1 MSQFLYLVLSLAV
14 NRVAEAASGSARN
27 LSGIPC
33 GQPGGGSPFRQ
44 GRIMGGTAADIFE
57 FPYAVSLRN
66 NVNEHYCAGSLVSLF
81 FSSCMSYFLVPH
93 SIWKSL
99 KKVSFYKIASEGS
112 YGYSTTEATN
122 PTSQSWPIF
131 QFVNFQHVS
140 FETLE
145 TNLKYFSL
153 EWFSST
159 VNLDLS
165 PNWQEKTLN

>member
-81 FSSCMSYFLVPH
+81 FVFVLLCGTSQCLK
-93 SIWKSL
+93 ITQKSL
-99 KKVSFYKIASEGS
+99 ILQLKLQIQHRNLGLYFNLS
-112 YGYSTTEATN
+112 
-122 PTSQSWPIF
+122 IF
-131 QFVNFQHVS
+131 NMFHS
-140 FETLE
+140 KH
-145 TNLKYFSL
+145 LK
-153 EWFSST
+153 
-159 VNLDLS
+159 
-165 PNWQEKTLN
+165 QI

>member
-1 MSQFLYLVLSLAV
+1 MSQFLYLVLTLAV

-81 FSSCMSYFLVPH
+81 FSSCLSYFLVPH
-93 SIWKSL
+93 SVWKSL
-99 KKVSFYKIASEGS
+99 KKVSFYKIAIEDS
-112 YGYSTTEATN
+112 YGYFTTEATN
-122 PTSQSWPIF
+122 PKSQSWPIF
-131 QFVNFQHVS
+131 QFFQ
-140 FETLE
+140 
-145 TNLKYFSL
+145 FSTGFIRNTWNKSDIFFTWVIFKHCKPRPVTKL
-153 EWFSST
+153 T
-159 VNLDLS
+159 RKD
-165 PNWQEKTLN
+165 P